1 MLHRQV
7 WFFFSYKEFE
17 KKNRDYDECFMW
29 GGEGRNMY
37 KYGRK

>member
-1 MLHRQV
+1 MCKILRI
-7 WFFFSYKEFE
+7 WE
-17 KKNRDYDECFMW
+17 KKNWDYDECFMW